1 VSVSDPRFE
10 QFAEWM
16 RRPSFGSRT
25 KREVELKLF
34 ELLYRDR
41 IAAGTVTTGDV
52 AEELAVPRSRAR
64 GLLLETRTRLA
75 AEPGAPS
82 REQQLAAFVL
92 QWPHRGSIERDGE
105 RLRVVVDDPFL
116 RDLLQNFAYA
126 RGLAVDLSFSREIV
140 SLTWPTYVALL
151 RGLAGEKGVDE
162 ALETFAAEIRAGLR
176 EQRDLERA
184 FRQVE
189 QDAEKTKKTDR
200 FVRYAKFAVQYA
212 LPVVEGVRG
221 LTG

>member
-1 VSVSDPRFE
+1 VTDPRFE
-10 QFAEWM
+10 DFAEWM

-25 KREVELKLF
+25 KREVELKVF

-41 IAAGTVTTGDV
+41 ITEGTVTVGDV
-52 AEELAVPRSRAR
+52 AEELAVTRAR
-64 GLLLETRTRLA
+64 ARSLLLETRTRLA

-92 QWPHRGSIERDGE
+92 QWPRRGTIERDGE

-116 RDLLQNFAYA
+116 RDLLQNFAYG
-126 RGLAVDLSFSREIV
+126 RGLAVDLSFAREIV
-140 SLTWPTYVALL
+140 TLTWPTYVSLL
-151 RGLAGEKGVDE
+151 RALAGEKGVDQ
-162 ALETFAAEIRAGLR
+162 ALDVFAAEIRAGLR
-176 EQRDLERA
+176 EQRSLERE
-184 FRQVE
+184 FRKVE
-189 QDAEKTKKTDR
+189 QEKGTKTDR
-200 FVRYAKFAVQYA
+200 FVRLAKFAVQYA

>member
-1 VSVSDPRFE
+1 MTDPRFE

-16 RRPSFGSRT
+16 RRPSFGSRA
-25 KREVELKLF
+25 KREIELKVF

-41 IAAGTVTTGDV
+41 IAEGTVTVGDV
-52 AEELAVPRSRAR
+52 AQELAVTRAR
-64 GLLLETRTRLA
+64 ARSLLLETRTRLA
-75 AEPGAPS
+75 GEPGAPS
-82 REQQLAAFVL
+82 REQQLTAFVL
-92 QWPHRGSIERDGE
+92 QWPRRGTIERDGE

-116 RDLLQNFAYA
+116 RDLLQNFAYG

-140 SLTWPTYVALL
+140 TLSWPTYVALL
-151 RGLAGEKGVDE
+151 RALAGEKGVDQ

-184 FRQVE
+184 FKKLE
-189 QDAEKTKKTDR
+189 QERTTKTER
-200 FVRYAKFAVQYA
+200 FVRYARFAVRYA

-221 LTG
+221 LVG

>member
-1 VSVSDPRFE
+1 VDDPRFE

-16 RRPSFGSRT
+16 RRPSFGSRA
-25 KREVELKLF
+25 KREIELKVF

-41 IAAGTVTTGDV
+41 IAQGTVTVGDV
-52 AEELAVPRSRAR
+52 AEELAVTRAR
-64 GLLLETRTRLA
+64 ARSLLLETRTRLA
-75 AEPGAPS
+75 GEPGAPT
-82 REQQLAAFVL
+82 REQQLTAFVL
-92 QWPHRGSIERDGE
+92 QWPRRGTIEHDGE

-116 RDLLQNFAYA
+116 RDLLQNFAYG

-140 SLTWPTYVALL
+140 TLTWPTYVALL
-151 RGLAGEKGVDE
+151 RALAGEKGVDQ

-184 FRQVE
+184 FRKLE
-189 QDAEKTKKTDR
+189 QERATKTER
-200 FVRYAKFAVQYA
+200 FVRFARFAVQYA

-221 LTG
+221 LVG

>member
-1 VSVSDPRFE
+1 
-10 QFAEWM
+10 M

-25 KREVELKLF
+25 KREVELKVF

-41 IAAGTVTTGDV
+41 IAQGTVTVGDV
-52 AEELAVPRSRAR
+52 AEELAVTRAR
-64 GLLLETRTRLA
+64 ARSLLLEIRTRLA

-92 QWPHRGSIERDGE
+92 QWPRRGTIERDGE

-116 RDLLQNFAYA
+116 RDLLQNFAYG
-126 RGLAVDLSFSREIV
+126 RGLAVDLSFAREIV
-140 SLTWPTYVALL
+140 TLTWPTYVSLVRA
-151 RGLAGEKGVDE
+151 LAGEKGVDQ
-162 ALETFAAEIRAGLR
+162 ALDVFAAEIRAGLR
-176 EQRDLERA
+176 DQAKEEREFRKLEQ
-184 FRQVE
+184 
-189 QDAEKTKKTDR
+189 EKTTKSDR
-200 FVRYAKFAVQYA
+200 FLHYARFAVQYA

>member
-1 VSVSDPRFE
+1 VADPRFE

-25 KREVELKLF
+25 KREIELKLF

-41 IAAGTVTTGDV
+41 IAEGTVTVGDV
-52 AEELAVPRSRAR
+52 AAELAVTRAR
-64 GLLLETRTRLA
+64 ARSLLLETRTRPA
-75 AEPGAPS
+75 GEPGAPS
-82 REQQLAAFVL
+82 REQQLTAFVL
-92 QWPHRGSIERDGE
+92 QWPRRGTIEQDGE

-116 RDLLQNFAYA
+116 RDLLQNFAYG

-140 SLTWPTYVALL
+140 TLAWPTYVALL
-151 RGLAGEKGVDE
+151 RALAGEKGVDQ
-162 ALETFAAEIRAGLR
+162 ALDTFAAEIRAGLR

-184 FRQVE
+184 FGKLE
-189 QDAEKTKKTDR
+189 QDRVTKTER
-200 FVRYAKFAVQYA
+200 FVRYARFAVRYA

-221 LTG
+221 LVG